1 MGRPASFQSSFD
13 GSEVTPGQSVSE
25 DVSHELVGHIDIRDV
40 TPTVGGE
47 TLTVTFHLRD
57 VPETLTFDRTGV
69 PAHALEYSWEV
80 SIDVDNDPETGAGGF
95 DYMLSAGY
103 FVHPL
108 SRDSNTV
115 AQITEPGFVEVK
127 IWGLD
132 REGNRVLAEGSIE
145 VSTEENTIT
154 LSGEI
159 PGITGESPL
168 QFKAYDYFDGS
179 VEMSN

>member
-1 MGRPASFQSSFD
+1 
-13 GSEVTPGQSVSE
+13 
-25 DVSHELVGHIDIRDV
+25 
-40 TPTVGGE
+40 
-47 TLTVTFHLRD
+47 
-57 VPETLTFDRTGV
+57 LTFDRTGV
-69 PAHALEYSWEV
+69 PEHALEYMWEV
-80 SIDVDNDPETGAGGF
+80 SVDVDNDPETGTDGF

-108 SRDSNTV
+108 ATNSNTV
-115 AQITEPGFVEVK
+115 AHITQPGFVEVG

-132 REGNRVLAEGSIE
+132 REGNRILAEGSIE